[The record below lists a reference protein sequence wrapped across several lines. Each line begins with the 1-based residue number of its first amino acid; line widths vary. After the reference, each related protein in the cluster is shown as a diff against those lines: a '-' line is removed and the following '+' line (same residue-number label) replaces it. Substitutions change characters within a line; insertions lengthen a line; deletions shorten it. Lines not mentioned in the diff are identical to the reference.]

1 MILHRL
7 PLRRRLA
14 ASVLALA
21 CLGGG
26 KSARAAEPAA
36 PATPAT
42 DLSRPVERGDRLEV
56 RNYRGRVEI
65 SAWPEDRVHVEAEHP
80 RAEELLVETRGGTL
94 HVVPASWERD
104 AGAFDVRPPE
114 RVQVRIVDR
123 PPPRVD
129 LRLRVP
135 AWMPVTVE
143 MPYGDVSVT
152 GSEAAVRVMV
162 AAGDVT
168 VSGAGSPVSVVSM
181 AGEVVLER
189 ARGRLTL
196 EGGRGAVTVRDCA
209 GDLRVETASG
219 HVILEGLRT
228 TNTEVES
235 LAGGITYRGPLVPG
249 GSYDLSTHSGD
260 VTLELAGGPPDARI
274 SARSVEGEIDAPRLP
289 QPSDA
294 PHRLET
300 TLGTGDARVRL
311 WTFTGRIIIRLPEG

>member
-1 MILHRL
+1 MTMT
-7 PLRRRLA
+7 PRRATLLRLA
-14 ASVLALA
+14 AAALALV
-21 CLGGG
+21 CLGAAAP
-26 KSARAAEPAA
+26 ARAAEPAA
-36 PATPAT
+36 PDT
-42 DLSRPVERGDRLEV
+42 DLSRPVEPGDRLEL

-65 SAWPEDRVHVEAEHP
+65 SAWSEDRVHVEAQHP
-80 RAEELLVETRGGTL
+80 RGETLRVETRGSTL

-114 RVQVRIVDR
+114 RVRVRVVDR

-152 GSEAAVRVMV
+152 GTEAAVRVMV

-181 AGEVVLER
+181 AGNMVLER

-196 EGGRGAVTVRDCA
+196 EGGGGAVTVRDCA

-219 HVILEGLRT
+219 HVTLEGLRT

-235 LAGGITYRGPLVPG
+235 LAGGITYRGALAPR

-260 VTLELAGGPPDARI
+260 VTLELTGGEPDARI
-274 SARSVEGEIDAPRLP
+274 SARSVEGTIDARRLP
-289 QPSDA
+289 APLDD

-311 WTFTGRIIIRLPEG
+311 WTFTGRVTIRWPEG

>member
-1 MILHRL
+1 MTMSSRRAPLH
-7 PLRRRLA
+7 RRLA
-14 ASVLALA
+14 AAALAFA
-21 CLGGG
+21 CLGAAVT
-26 KSARAAEPAA
+26 ARAAEAAA
-36 PATPAT
+36 PDT
-42 DLSRPVERGDRLEV
+42 DLSRPVEPGDRLEL

-65 SAWPEDRVHVEAEHP
+65 SAWSEDRIHVEAEHP
-80 RAEELLVETRGGTL
+80 GSEELLVETRGATL
-94 HVVPASWERD
+94 HVVPRSWRRD

-114 RVQVRIVDR
+114 RVQVRVVDR

-143 MPYGDVSVT
+143 MPYGDVSIT
-152 GSEAAVRVMV
+152 GTEAAVRVMV
-162 AAGDVT
+162 AAGDVK

-181 AGEVVLER
+181 AGDMLLER

-219 HVILEGLRT
+219 DVTLEGLRT

-235 LAGGITYRGPLVPG
+235 LAGGIDYRGPLVPR

-260 VTLELAGGPPDARI
+260 VTLDLTGGEPHARI
-274 SARSVEGEIDAPRLP
+274 SARSVEGRIDAPGLP
-289 QPSDA
+289 ARPDD
-294 PHRLET
+294 PHRLEV
-300 TLGTGDARVRL
+300 TLGSGDARVRL
-311 WTFTGRIIIRLPEG
+311 WSFTGRVSIRWPPR

>member
-1 MILHRL
+1 MTRHRP

-14 ASVLALA
+14 AAALA
-21 CLGGG
+21 VIGLGAAAP
-26 KSARAAEPAA
+26 ARAADPPA
-36 PATPAT
+36 PST

-56 RNYRGRVEI
+56 RNFRGRVEI
-65 SAWPEDRVHVEAEHP
+65 SAWAEDRVQVEAEHP
-80 RAEELLVETRGGTL
+80 RGETLRVDERGTTL
-94 HVVPASWERD
+94 HVVPRSWERD

-123 PPPRVD
+123 PPPPVD

-152 GSEAAVRVMV
+152 GTEAAVRVMV

-181 AGEVVLER
+181 AGEVLLER
-189 ARGRLTL
+189 AGGRLTL

-219 HVILEGLRT
+219 HVTLERLRT

-235 LAGGITYRGPLVPG
+235 LAGGITYRGPLVPR

-260 VTLELAGGPPDARI
+260 VTLELTGEPDARI
-274 SARSVEGEIDAPRLP
+274 SARSVEGTIDAPRLP
-289 QPSDA
+289 NTPDDL
-294 PHRLET
+294 HRLEA

-311 WTFTGRIIIRLPEG
+311 WTFTGRITIRLPAE